1 MIIQLELGKF
11 WNFRK
16 TQFSHSWKILI
27 SGKKIGKNGKFRSRK
42 ISNLSSEPTV
52 KSLPSTYHNIGR
64 VTGDHDPS
72 LSNVR
77 YNSDNGGLTG
87 SFFGSDRFLI
97 TWWSS
102 RKARSRFQSFEKRI
116 WLIIN
121 SRFPFQV
128 EQIQKLPIASPDF

>member
-1 MIIQLELGKF
+1 MIVYSLNLENFEIFAKF
-11 WNFRK
+11 NFPTPEK
-16 TQFSHSWKILI
+16 FPFPVKNL
-27 SGKKIGKNGKFRSRK
+27 KNGKFRSRK

-77 YNSDNGGLTG
+77 YNSDNGGFTG
-87 SFFGSDRFLI
+87 SFFGNDRFLI

-128 EQIQKLPIASPDF
+128 EQIQKLPIASPVF